1 MERDLAR
8 FPRDDGRFAGNTNP
22 FSDRVHDC
30 IPPGSNLTLRISVK
44 QKPAGKPASTIF
56 RKRLPY
62 FWRTALSSTPAA
74 VAGGT
79 MRVVV
84 FTDFGTA
91 R

>member
-1 MERDLAR
+1 M
-8 FPRDDGRFAGNTNP
+8 
-22 FSDRVHDC
+22 
-30 IPPGSNLTLRISVK
+30 SVK
-44 QKPAGKPASTIF
+44 QKPARKPASTIF
-56 RKRLPY
+56 RKRLRY

>member
-1 MERDLAR
+1 M
-8 FPRDDGRFAGNTNP
+8 
-22 FSDRVHDC
+22 
-30 IPPGSNLTLRISVK
+30 SVK
-44 QKPAGKPASTIF
+44 QKPAGNRLRLNF
-56 RKRLPY
+56 RKRLRY